1 MSYCLETEG
10 SVLEL
15 TSSAFSFS
23 GMLILVL
30 AVKALVG
37 KVVKG
42 GLVQVWVEMREARD
56 ARVRLVEN
64 IFELSKGYLDR
75 LMYLSCPFAANNRR

>member
-15 TSSAFSFS
+15 TSSDFSCS

-30 AVKALVG
+30 VVKALVG
-37 KVVKG
+37 KVVKA
-42 GLVQVWVEMREARD
+42 GLVQVWMEMREASD
-56 ARVRLVEN
+56 VRVRLVEN
-64 IFELSKGYLDR
+64 IFELWKG
-75 LMYLSCPFAANNRR
+75 